1 MSSSPPGFTTTD
13 LDHQASTNRRFV
25 IQLRIDADP
34 ARGIC
39 RGRVQHVRSGAAAH
53 FDSLEE
59 LARFFTAMTVKERSD
74 TLSDTPRGGPA
85 P

>member
-1 MSSSPPGFTTTD
+1 MSSSPPGFAASE
-13 LDHQASTNRRFV
+13 LDHQASTNRQFV
-25 IQLRIDADP
+25 VQLRIDSDP
-34 ARGIC
+34 EHGIC

-59 LARFFTAMTVKERSD
+59 LAMFFTALTVKERSD
-74 TLSDTPRGGPA
+74 TLSGTPRGGPA

>member
-1 MSSSPPGFTTTD
+1 MSSSPPGFTPND

-34 ARGIC
+34 ASGVC
-39 RGRVQHVRSGAAAH
+39 RGRVQHLRSGEAAH

-59 LARFFTAMTVKERSD
+59 LALFFTAMTVKERSD
-74 TLSDTPRGGPA
+74 TLSGTSRGGPA